1 MPEFNQITKDLEN
14 KIKELEKSIQELKD
28 NFENQ

>member
-14 KIKELEKSIQELKD
+14 KIKELEKGIQELKD
-28 NFENQ
+28 NFEN

>member
-28 NFENQ
+28 NFEN

>member
-28 NFENQ
+28 NFEK